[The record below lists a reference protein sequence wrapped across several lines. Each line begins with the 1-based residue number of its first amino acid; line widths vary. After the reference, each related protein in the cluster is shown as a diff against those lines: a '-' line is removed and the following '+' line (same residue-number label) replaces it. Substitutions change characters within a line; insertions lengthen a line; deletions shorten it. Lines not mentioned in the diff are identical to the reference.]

1 MKRSAFIKL
10 LAVVI
15 VLIVPKL
22 VQVKIDVSIQLPSF
36 DEGAPHRQL
45 FAPSGSNNPTVPR

>member
-15 VLIVPKL
+15 VLIVPEL
-22 VQVKIDVSIQLPSF
+22 MHVEIDVSISFPSF
-36 DEGAPHRQL
+36 QEGAPQRQL
-45 FAPSGSNNPTVPR
+45 LAPSGSNRPTVPR